1 MADRNLTLED
11 LMSPWHPVHVVH
23 HMWELLHDPKLR
35 NRSAYEIA
43 CRNTTASGRATSGI
57 RLACSLIVATI
68 AWTTLGPAD
77 SPWWPVITVLPFVGS
92 VLAIIHTREDIIGDM
107 TQSRFPPVRMIGA
120 ELERGG
126 WKRLNLPAVLETFGP
141 LAMAWMIGAP
151 SGPFAGNADAQL
163 LAASATLLYS
173 GTGTLHWIIESVFYQ
188 PNTLEAWS
196 VGFARAA
203 RAVVPVLLATVY
215 AVLLSRNTGDTLAAL
230 PWLAT
235 CFLLLYPATVFYE
248 KALRSAVAE
257 IAPAVMAQRL
267 KDATVVHSSIS
278 NPLHYVLMA
287 ARNHPAGDAENLII
301 YLRGEL
307 GRCLDELDHE
317 HPPAI
322 VEEIVD
328 GVRDSLLPGDRARV
342 VVDERQASVELSPV
356 DASLARSVLADLC
369 CNALKAGEDGR
380 LPRAVVVTTC
390 TDGRLM
396 IRVTDNGPGMGDG
409 WQPGD
414 SLRRLGQILAQLDGR
429 LDFHTD
435 PAGTVVTATWAL
447 TRTEQA

>member
-1 MADRNLTLED
+1 
-11 LMSPWHPVHVVH
+11 MSPWRPVHLVRH
-23 HMWELLHDPKLR
+23 LWELLHDPKLR
-35 NRSAYEIA
+35 DRAPYEIA
-43 CRNTTASGRATSGI
+43 CRNTTASGRATSVI
-57 RLACSLIVATI
+57 RLLCSLLVGAIT
-68 AWTTLGPAD
+68 WTTLGPTD
-77 SPWWPVITVLPFVGS
+77 SPWWPAVTALSFVGS

-107 TQSRFPPVRMIGA
+107 AQSRFLPVRLIGV

-151 SGPFAGNADAQL
+151 SGPFTGDSDARL

-188 PNTLEAWS
+188 PNALQAWS
-196 VGFARAA
+196 VGFARTA
-203 RAVVPVLLATVY
+203 RAVVPVLLAGVY
-215 AVLLSRNTGDTLAAL
+215 AALLSRNSDGTLAAL
-230 PWLAT
+230 PWLAA

-257 IAPAVMAQRL
+257 IAPSVMAQRL

-287 ARNHPAGDAENLII
+287 ARHQPAGDAENLII

-317 HPPAI
+317 HPTAT
-322 VEEIVD
+322 VGEIVA
-328 GVRDSLLPGDRARV
+328 GVRDSLLPGDRARLTA
-342 VVDERQASVELSPV
+342 DERQASTVLGPI

-369 CNALKAGEDGR
+369 CNALKSGGDGR
-380 LPRAVVVTTC
+380 QPRAAVTTTC
-390 TDGRLM
+390 TEGRLT
-396 IRVTDNGPGMGDG
+396 IQVTDDGPGTRDD

-414 SLRRLGQILAQLDGR
+414 SLHRLGQLLAQLDGR
-429 LDFHTD
+429 LDFR
-435 PAGTVVTATWAL
+435 PGPGTGTLVTATWAVA
-447 TRTEQA
+447 RTEKAR